1 MENQNQGISK
11 TASTELTKL
20 SISKIIREQPDKTE
34 TNKFIARLLQRLG
47 KLYQIPNWSEE
58 NAVMLAQW
66 IVDSYPFESLD
77 SIQECLYTPPK
88 TGQKNWRLTP
98 DTIQEW
104 MALQLEKEAIKREKE
119 HNKVKLGE
127 SMQPINLPDFDQL
140 FKGTWY
146 TEAKRE
152 VEFNQERYDQVKQEL
167 YDKRSSTVQ
176 DQTISESGEDRE
188 NV

>member
-1 MENQNQGISK
+1 M
-11 TASTELTKL
+11 TKL

-66 IVDSYPFESLD
+66 IVDSYPYESLD

-104 MALQLEKEAIKREKE
+104 MALQLEKEAIKREKQ
-119 HNKVKLGE
+119 HNKLKLEE
-127 SMQPINLPDFDQL
+127 STQPINLPDFDQL

-152 VEFNQERYDQVKQEL
+152 VEFNQERYDQVKQDL
-167 YDKRSSTVQ
+167 YDKRSR
-176 DQTISESGEDRE
+176 TIQETPLRMSGEDGT
-188 NV
+188 NVQS

>member
-1 MENQNQGISK
+1 
-11 TASTELTKL
+11 
-20 SISKIIREQPDKTE
+20 
-34 TNKFIARLLQRLG
+34 
-47 KLYQIPNWSEE
+47 
-58 NAVMLAQW
+58 MLAQW

-104 MALQLEKEAIKREKE
+104 MSLQLEKEAIKREKE

-167 YDKRSSTVQ
+167 YAHRNRTVQ
-176 DQTISESGEDRE
+176 DETIQGTGGNGT
-188 NV
+188 NVQPTND